1 MDDWSLNKCS
11 HLSWS
16 HPLFKK
22 NLCIHRIQLDP
33 LGEDFCENI
42 TYLNPIWGE
51 ITSARLP
58 SNPSGHLWPATTK
71 KTPPSWRII
80 PVRKWLVAP
89 IYKPWNGRLE
99 GKKTHLGDL
108 LTTVIYQQL
117 ASWDDPPSV
126 LRCFVEGRSCPV
138 SVHGVSIQSHFW
150 CSVAIF
156 CTFECMSAWKL
167 FGKSW
172 VTLRG
177 WQLKYLR

>member
-1 MDDWSLNKCS
+1 M
-11 HLSWS
+11 
-16 HPLFKK
+16 
-22 NLCIHRIQLDP
+22 CIHRIQLDP

-42 TYLNPIWGE
+42 TYLRWNHFCKVTIQS
-51 ITSARLP
+51 IRP
-58 SNPSGHLWPATTK
+58 SLTCNNK

-80 PVRKWLVAP
+80 PVRKWLVTP

-99 GKKTHLGDL
+99 GTKNHLGDL
-108 LTTVIYQQL
+108 LTTVIYQPL

-177 WQLKYLR
+177 WQLI